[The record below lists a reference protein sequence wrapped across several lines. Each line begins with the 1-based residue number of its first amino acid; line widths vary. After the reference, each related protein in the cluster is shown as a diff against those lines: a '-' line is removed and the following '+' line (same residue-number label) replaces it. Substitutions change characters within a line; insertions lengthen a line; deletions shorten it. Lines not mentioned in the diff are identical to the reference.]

1 MGKKNWSDPEKAK
14 QMLSAIPL
22 RRFAEVREVTDAV
35 LFLLSDR
42 ASCING
48 VVLPVDGGFLATC

>member
-1 MGKKNWSDPEKAK
+1 MGRKNWSDPEKAK
-14 QMLSAIPL
+14 KIISSIPL
-22 RRFAEVREVTDAV
+22 GRFAEVREVTDAV

-48 VVLPVDGGFLATC
+48 VMLPIDGGFLATR